1 MLAETLPAKVA
12 THHRQARKTGNG
24 LPCLY
29 RQSHVNV
36 NLRAALG
43 HMVEQDGHSP
53 STLRH

>member
-43 HMVEQDGHSP
+43 HMAEQDGHSP
-53 STLRH
+53 GG